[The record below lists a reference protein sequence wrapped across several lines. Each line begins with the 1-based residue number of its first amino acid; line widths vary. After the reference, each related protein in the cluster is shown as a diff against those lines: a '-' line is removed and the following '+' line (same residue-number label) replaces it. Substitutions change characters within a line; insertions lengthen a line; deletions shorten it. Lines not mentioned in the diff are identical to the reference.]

1 MGTPR
6 NEPYIFSL
14 PTPSSAMCLAG
25 IREENLKLLAE
36 ETGVRLVMRGQDLLI
51 DGTAEQIGL
60 VEQIIKAL
68 KPLWSNEKN
77 IAAVDIRAARQAV
90 ADERSTEWSDRA
102 TISRNRRGDSIQP
115 RTYRQQQ
122 YVRAMESYDLIFGVG
137 PAGTGKTYLAAVAAV
152 SALQSGKFERIILTR
167 PAVEAGEN
175 LGFLPGDLQQ
185 KIDPYLRPLYD
196 AMHEMIG
203 AEKVPQL
210 MERGIIEVAPLAYMR
225 GRTLSNSFII
235 VDEAQNTT
243 AAQMKMVLTRI
254 GFKSRM
260 VVTGDITQIDLPRHQ
275 KSGLIIA
282 MNILK
287 EVQGVSFNLFDKSDV
302 VRHPLVHN
310 IIAAYE
316 TAEGE
321 LDVVR
326 NATSN

>member
-1 MGTPR
+1 MGTSL
-6 NEPYIFSL
+6 NEPFIFSL
-14 PTPSSAMCLAG
+14 PTPISAMCLAG
-25 IREENLKLLAE
+25 NREENLKTIAE
-36 ETGVRLVMRGQDLLI
+36 ITGVRLVMRGQDLLI
-51 DGTAEQIGL
+51 DGTTEQIAS
-60 VEQIIKAL
+60 VEKLINAL
-68 KPLWSNEKN
+68 KSMWSQEKA
-77 IAAVDIRAARQAV
+77 IAAVDIHAARQAI
-90 ADERSTEWSDRA
+90 ADDRSTAWRDRA

-122 YVRAMESYDLIFGVG
+122 YVMAMENHDLIFGVG

-167 PAVEAGEN
+167 PAVEAGES

-196 AMHEMIG
+196 AMNEMIG

-243 AAQMKMVLTRI
+243 AAQMKMVLTRL

-282 MNILK
+282 MNILQG
-287 EVQGVSFNLFDKSDV
+287 VQGVSFNLFDKSDV

-316 TAEGE
+316 EAEN
-321 LDVVR
+321 
-326 NATSN
+326 NASI

>member
-6 NEPYIFSL
+6 DEPYILSL
-14 PTPSSAMCLAG
+14 PTPSSAICLAG
-25 IREENLKLLAE
+25 TREENLKTLVE
-36 ETGVRLVMRGQDLLI
+36 ITGVRLVLRGQDLLI
-51 DGTAEQIGL
+51 DGTPEQINL
-60 VEQIIKAL
+60 VEQVIKAL
-68 KPLWSNEKN
+68 KPLWSQEKT
-77 IAAVDIRAARQAV
+77 IAAVDIRAAREAI
-90 ADERSTEWSDRA
+90 AEERSGEWRDRA
-102 TISRNRRGDSIQP
+102 TISRNKRGDSVQP

-122 YVRAMESYDLIFGVG
+122 YVQAMESHDLIFGVG

-152 SALQSGKFERIILTR
+152 SALQSNKFERIILTR
-167 PAVEAGEN
+167 PAVEAGES

-243 AAQMKMVLTRI
+243 AAQMKMVLTRL

-275 KSGLIIA
+275 KSGLVIA
-282 MNILK
+282 MNILQG
-287 EVQGVSFNLFDKSDV
+287 VQGVSFNLFDKSDV
-302 VRHPLVHN
+302 VRHPLVHS

-316 TAEGE
+316 NSESE
-321 LDVVR
+321 
-326 NATSN
+326 

>member
-1 MGTPR
+1 MGISR
-6 NEPYIFSL
+6 DEPYIFSL
-14 PTPSSAMCLAG
+14 PTPSSAIALAG
-25 IREENLKLLAE
+25 IREENLKILAE
-36 ETGVRLVMRGQDLLI
+36 MTGVRLVMRGQDLLI
-51 DGTAEQIGL
+51 DGTTDQINRCEQL
-60 VEQIIKAL
+60 LKAL
-68 KPLWSNEKN
+68 KPLWSQENA
-77 IAAVDIRAARQAV
+77 IAVVDIRAASQAI
-90 ADERSTEWSDRA
+90 ADERATSWSDRA
-102 TISRNRRGDSIQP
+102 TISRNRRGESIQP

-122 YVRAMESYDLIFGVG
+122 YVLAMESHDLIFGVG

-152 SALQSGKFERIILTR
+152 SALQSNKFERIILTR

-196 AMHEMIG
+196 AINEMIG

-225 GRTLSNSFII
+225 GRTLSNAFII

-243 AAQMKMVLTRI
+243 AVQMKMVLTRI

-275 KSGLIIA
+275 KSGLIVA
-282 MNILK
+282 MNILQG
-287 EVQGVSFNLFDKSDV
+287 VQGVSFNLFDKSDV

-316 TAEGE
+316 NAENE
-321 LDVVR
+321 
-326 NATSN
+326 ASP

>member
-6 NEPYIFSL
+6 DEPYILSL
-14 PTPSSAMCLAG
+14 PTPSSAISLAG
-25 IREENLKLLAE
+25 TREENLKTLAE
-36 ETGVRLVMRGQDLLI
+36 LTSVRLVLRGQDLLI
-51 DGTAEQIGL
+51 DGTPEQISL
-60 VEQIIKAL
+60 VEQVIKAM
-68 KPLWSNEKN
+68 KPLWSQEKT
-77 IAAVDIRAARQAV
+77 IAAVDIRAALEAI
-90 ADERSTEWSDRA
+90 AEERSGEWRDRA
-102 TISRNRRGDSIQP
+102 TISRNKRGDSVQP

-122 YVRAMESYDLIFGVG
+122 YVKAMESHDLIFGVG

-152 SALQSGKFERIILTR
+152 SALQSNKFERIILTR
-167 PAVEAGEN
+167 PAVEAGES

-235 VDEAQNTT
+235 VDEAKNTP
-243 AAQMKMVLTRI
+243 AAQMKIDLTRL

-287 EVQGVSFNLFDKSDV
+287 GVEGVSFNLFDKNDV
-302 VRHPLVHN
+302 VRHPLVHH

-316 TAEGE
+316 NAEA
-321 LDVVR
+321 D
-326 NATSN
+326 

>member
-1 MGTPR
+1 MGIPR
-6 NEPYIFSL
+6 DEPFIFSL
-14 PTPSSAMCLAG
+14 PTPISAMCLAG
-25 IREENLKLLAE
+25 NREENLKTIAE
-36 ETGVRLVMRGQDLLI
+36 ITGVRLVMRGQDLLI
-51 DGTAEQIGL
+51 DGTTEQIAS
-60 VEQIIKAL
+60 VEKLINAL
-68 KPLWSNEKN
+68 KSMWSQEKA
-77 IAAVDIRAARQAV
+77 IAAVDIHAARQAI
-90 ADERSTEWSDRA
+90 ADDRTTAWRDRA
-102 TISRNRRGDSIQP
+102 TISRNRRGDAIQP

-122 YVRAMESYDLIFGVG
+122 YVMAMENHDLIFGVG
-137 PAGTGKTYLAAVAAV
+137 PAGTGQTYLAAVAAV

-167 PAVEAGEN
+167 PAVEAGES

-196 AMHEMIG
+196 AMNEMIG

-243 AAQMKMVLTRI
+243 AAQMKMVLTRL

-282 MNILK
+282 MNILQG
-287 EVQGVSFNLFDKSDV
+287 VQGVSFNLFDKSDV

-316 TAEGE
+316 DAEN
-321 LDVVR
+321 
-326 NATSN
+326 NASI

>member
-1 MGTPR
+1 
-6 NEPYIFSL
+6 
-14 PTPSSAMCLAG
+14 MCLAG
-25 IREENLKLLAE
+25 NREENLKTIAE
-36 ETGVRLVMRGQDLLI
+36 ITGVRLVMRGQDLLI
-51 DGTAEQIGL
+51 DGTPEQIAL
-60 VEQIIKAL
+60 VEKLINAL
-68 KPLWSNEKN
+68 KSMWSQEKA
-77 IAAVDIRAARQAV
+77 IAAVDIHAARQAI
-90 ADERSTEWSDRA
+90 ADDRSTAWRDRA

-122 YVRAMESYDLIFGVG
+122 YVMAMENHDLIFGVG

-167 PAVEAGEN
+167 PAVEAGES

-196 AMHEMIG
+196 AMNEMIG

-243 AAQMKMVLTRI
+243 AAQMKMVLTRL

-282 MNILK
+282 MNILQG
-287 EVQGVSFNLFDKSDV
+287 VQGVSFNLFDKSDV

-316 TAEGE
+316 EAEN
-321 LDVVR
+321 
-326 NATSN
+326 NASI

>member
-1 MGTPR
+1 MGTSL
-6 NEPYIFSL
+6 NEPFIFSL
-14 PTPSSAMCLAG
+14 PTPMSAMCLAG
-25 IREENLKLLAE
+25 NREENLKTIAE
-36 ETGVRLVMRGQDLLI
+36 ITGVRLVMRGQDLLI
-51 DGTAEQIGL
+51 DGTTEQIAL
-60 VEQIIKAL
+60 VEKLINAL
-68 KPLWSNEKN
+68 KSMWSQEKA
-77 IAAVDIRAARQAV
+77 IAAVDIHAARQAI
-90 ADERSTEWSDRA
+90 ADDRSTAWRDRA

-122 YVRAMESYDLIFGVG
+122 YVMAMENHDLIFGVG

-167 PAVEAGEN
+167 PAVEAGES

-196 AMHEMIG
+196 AMNEMIG

-243 AAQMKMVLTRI
+243 AAQMKMVLTRL

-282 MNILK
+282 MNILQG
-287 EVQGVSFNLFDKSDV
+287 VQGVSFNLFDKSDV

-316 TAEGE
+316 DAEN
-321 LDVVR
+321 
-326 NATSN
+326 NAAI

>member
-1 MGTPR
+1 MGTSL
-6 NEPYIFSL
+6 NEPFIFSL
-14 PTPSSAMCLAG
+14 PTPISAMCLAG
-25 IREENLKLLAE
+25 NREENLKTIAE
-36 ETGVRLVMRGQDLLI
+36 ITGVRLVMRGQDLLI
-51 DGTAEQIGL
+51 DGTPEQIAL
-60 VEQIIKAL
+60 VEKLINAL
-68 KPLWSNEKN
+68 KSMWSQEKA
-77 IAAVDIRAARQAV
+77 IAAVDIHAARQAI
-90 ADERSTEWSDRA
+90 ADDRSTAWRDRA

-122 YVRAMESYDLIFGVG
+122 YVMAMENHDLIFGVG

-167 PAVEAGEN
+167 PAVEAGES

-196 AMHEMIG
+196 AMNEMIG

-243 AAQMKMVLTRI
+243 AAQMKMVLTRL

-282 MNILK
+282 MNILQG
-287 EVQGVSFNLFDKSDV
+287 VQGVSFNLFDKSDV

-316 TAEGE
+316 EAEN
-321 LDVVR
+321 
-326 NATSN
+326 NASI

>member
-1 MGTPR
+1 MGTPL
-6 NEPYIFSL
+6 NEPFIFSL
-14 PTPSSAMCLAG
+14 PTPISAMCLAG
-25 IREENLKLLAE
+25 NREENLKTIAE
-36 ETGVRLVMRGQDLLI
+36 ITGVRLVMRGQDLLI
-51 DGTAEQIGL
+51 DGTTEQIAS
-60 VEQIIKAL
+60 VEKLINAL
-68 KPLWSNEKN
+68 KSMWSQEKA
-77 IAAVDIRAARQAV
+77 IAAVDIHAARQAI
-90 ADERSTEWSDRA
+90 ADDRSTAWRDRA
-102 TISRNRRGDSIQP
+102 TISRNRRGDAIQP

-122 YVRAMESYDLIFGVG
+122 YVMAMENHDLIFGVG

-167 PAVEAGEN
+167 PAVEAGES

-196 AMHEMIG
+196 AMNEMIG

-210 MERGIIEVAPLAYMR
+210 MVRGIIEVAPLAYMR

-243 AAQMKMVLTRI
+243 AAQMKMVLTRL

-282 MNILK
+282 MNILQG
-287 EVQGVSFNLFDKSDV
+287 VQGVSFNLFDKSDV

-316 TAEGE
+316 DAEN
-321 LDVVR
+321 
-326 NATSN
+326 NASI

>member
-1 MGTPR
+1 MGTSL
-6 NEPYIFSL
+6 NEPFIFSL
-14 PTPSSAMCLAG
+14 PTPISAMCLAG
-25 IREENLKLLAE
+25 NREENLKTIAE
-36 ETGVRLVMRGQDLLI
+36 ITGVRLVMRGQDLLI
-51 DGTAEQIGL
+51 DGTTEQIAS
-60 VEQIIKAL
+60 VEKLINAL
-68 KPLWSNEKN
+68 KSMWSQEKA
-77 IAAVDIRAARQAV
+77 IAAVDIHAARQAI
-90 ADERSTEWSDRA
+90 ADDRSTAWRDRP

-122 YVRAMESYDLIFGVG
+122 YVMAMENHDLIFGVG

-167 PAVEAGEN
+167 PAVEAGES

-196 AMHEMIG
+196 AMNEMIG

-243 AAQMKMVLTRI
+243 AAQMKMVLTRL

-282 MNILK
+282 MNILQG
-287 EVQGVSFNLFDKSDV
+287 VQGVSFNLFDKSDV

-316 TAEGE
+316 DAEN
-321 LDVVR
+321 
-326 NATSN
+326 NAAI

>member
-1 MGTPR
+1 MGTSR
-6 NEPYIFSL
+6 NEPYILSL
-14 PTPSSAMCLAG
+14 PTPSSAICLAG
-25 IREENLKLLAE
+25 VREENLKLLAE
-36 ETGVRLVMRGQDLLI
+36 TTGVRLVMRGQDLLI
-51 DGTAEQIGL
+51 DGKPEQIKL
-60 VEQIIKAL
+60 VEQLINAL
-68 KPLWSNEKN
+68 RPLWSKETA
-77 IAAVDIRAARQAV
+77 IAAVDIRAAHESIAE
-90 ADERSTEWSDRA
+90 ERAGAWRDRA
-102 TISRNRRGDSIQP
+102 TISRNKRGDSVQP

-122 YVRAMESYDLIFGVG
+122 YVQAMETHDLIFGVG

-152 SALQSGKFERIILTR
+152 SALQSNKFERIILTR
-167 PAVEAGEN
+167 PAVEAGES

-203 AEKVPQL
+203 SERVPQL

-225 GRTLSNSFII
+225 GRTLNNSFII

-243 AAQMKMVLTRI
+243 AAQMKMVLTRL

-287 EVQGVSFNLFDKSDV
+287 GVEGVSFNLFDKNDV
-302 VRHPLVHN
+302 VRHPLVHH

-316 TAEGE
+316 QAET
-321 LDVVR
+321 D
-326 NATSN
+326 

>member
-6 NEPYIFSL
+6 DEPFIFSL
-14 PTPSSAMCLAG
+14 PTPISAMCLAG
-25 IREENLKLLAE
+25 NREENLKTIAE
-36 ETGVRLVMRGQDLLI
+36 ITGVRLVMRGQDLLI
-51 DGTAEQIGL
+51 DGTTEQIAS
-60 VEQIIKAL
+60 VEKLINAL
-68 KPLWSNEKN
+68 KSMWSQEKA
-77 IAAVDIRAARQAV
+77 IAAVDIHAARQAI
-90 ADERSTEWSDRA
+90 ADDRSTAWRDRA
-102 TISRNRRGDSIQP
+102 TISRNRRGDAIQP

-122 YVRAMESYDLIFGVG
+122 YVMAMENHDLIFGVG

-167 PAVEAGEN
+167 PAVEAGES

-196 AMHEMIG
+196 AMNEMIG

-210 MERGIIEVAPLAYMR
+210 MVRGIIEVAPLAYMR

-243 AAQMKMVLTRI
+243 AAQMKMVLTRL

-282 MNILK
+282 MNILQG
-287 EVQGVSFNLFDKSDV
+287 VQGVSFNLFDKSDV

-316 TAEGE
+316 DAEN
-321 LDVVR
+321 
-326 NATSN
+326 NASI

>member
-6 NEPYIFSL
+6 EPYIFSL
-14 PTPSSAMCLAG
+14 PNPSSAICLAG
-25 IREENLKLLAE
+25 DREENIKLLAE
-36 ETGVRLVMRGQDLLI
+36 ETDVKLVLRGLDLII
-51 DGTAEQIGL
+51 DGSPSQTRLCEQ
-60 VEQIIKAL
+60 VIKAL
-68 KPLWSNEKN
+68 KPMWSQDRA
-77 IAAVDIRAARQAV
+77 IAAVDIRAAKQAIV
-90 ADERSTEWSDRA
+90 EKRADEWSDRS

-122 YVRAMESYDLIFGVG
+122 YVKAMESNDLIFGVG

-152 SALQSGKFERIILTR
+152 SALQSQKFERIILTR
-167 PAVEAGEN
+167 PAVEAGES

-243 AAQMKMVLTRI
+243 AAQMKMVLTRL

-282 MNILK
+282 MNILQG
-287 EVQGVSFNLFDKSDV
+287 VQGVSFNIFDKNDV
-302 VRHPLVHN
+302 VRHPLVHH

-316 TAEGE
+316 EAEAE
-321 LDVVR
+321 
-326 NATSN
+326 

>member
-6 NEPYIFSL
+6 DEPYILSL
-14 PTPSSAMCLAG
+14 PTPSSAISLAG
-25 IREENLKLLAE
+25 TREENLKTLAE
-36 ETGVRLVMRGQDLLI
+36 LTSVRLVLRGQDLLI
-51 DGTAEQIGL
+51 DGSPEQISL
-60 VEQIIKAL
+60 VEQVIKAM
-68 KPLWSNEKN
+68 KPLWSQEKT
-77 IAAVDIRAARQAV
+77 IAAVDIRAALEAI
-90 ADERSTEWSDRA
+90 AEERSGEWRDRA
-102 TISRNRRGDSIQP
+102 TISRNKRGDSVQP

-122 YVRAMESYDLIFGVG
+122 YVKAMESHDLIFGVG

-152 SALQSGKFERIILTR
+152 SALQSNKFERIILTR
-167 PAVEAGEN
+167 PAVEAGES

-243 AAQMKMVLTRI
+243 AAQMKMVLTRL

-287 EVQGVSFNLFDKSDV
+287 GVEGVSFNLFYKNDV
-302 VRHPLVHN
+302 VRHPLVHH

-316 TAEGE
+316 NAEA
-321 LDVVR
+321 D
-326 NATSN
+326 

>member
-1 MGTPR
+1 
-6 NEPYIFSL
+6 
-14 PTPSSAMCLAG
+14 MCLAG
-25 IREENLKLLAE
+25 NREENLKTIAE
-36 ETGVRLVMRGQDLLI
+36 ITGVRLVMRGQDLLI
-51 DGTAEQIGL
+51 DGTTEQIAS
-60 VEQIIKAL
+60 VEKLINAL
-68 KPLWSNEKN
+68 KSMWSQEKA
-77 IAAVDIRAARQAV
+77 IAAVDIHAARQAI
-90 ADERSTEWSDRA
+90 ADDRTTAWRDRA
-102 TISRNRRGDSIQP
+102 TISRNRRGDAIQP

-122 YVRAMESYDLIFGVG
+122 YVMAMENHDLIFGVG

-167 PAVEAGEN
+167 PAVEAGES

-196 AMHEMIG
+196 AMNEMIG

-243 AAQMKMVLTRI
+243 AAQMKMVLTRL

-282 MNILK
+282 MNILQG
-287 EVQGVSFNLFDKSDV
+287 VQGVSFNLFDKSDV

-316 TAEGE
+316 DAEN
-321 LDVVR
+321 
-326 NATSN
+326 NASI

>member
-14 PTPSSAMCLAG
+14 PTQSSAIALAG
-25 IREENLKLLAE
+25 NREENLKLLADE
-36 ETGVRLVMRGQDLLI
+36 IGVKLVMRGQDLLI
-51 DGTAEQIGL
+51 DGTAEQIDL
-60 VEQIIKAL
+60 CEQVIKAL
-68 KPLWSNEKN
+68 KPLWSQEKA
-77 IAAVDIRAARQAV
+77 IASVDIRAAQQAI
-90 ADERSTEWSDRA
+90 AEERTTAWRDRA

-122 YVRAMESYDLIFGVG
+122 YVQAMETHDLIFGVG

-152 SALQSGKFERIILTR
+152 SALQSNKFERIILTR
-167 PAVEAGEN
+167 PAVEAGES

-203 AEKVPQL
+203 SEKVPQL

-225 GRTLSNSFII
+225 GRTLNNSFII

-243 AAQMKMVLTRI
+243 AAQMKMVLTRL
-254 GFKSRM
+254 GFRSRM

-287 EVQGVSFNLFDKSDV
+287 GVEGVSFNMFDKTDV
-302 VRHPLVHN
+302 VRHPLVHH

-316 TAEGE
+316 DAE
-321 LDVVR
+321 
-326 NATSN
+326 NAHAHES

>member
-1 MGTPR
+1 
-6 NEPYIFSL
+6 
-14 PTPSSAMCLAG
+14 
-25 IREENLKLLAE
+25 
-36 ETGVRLVMRGQDLLI
+36 
-51 DGTAEQIGL
+51 
-60 VEQIIKAL
+60 
-68 KPLWSNEKN
+68 
-77 IAAVDIRAARQAV
+77 
-90 ADERSTEWSDRA
+90 
-102 TISRNRRGDSIQP
+102 
-115 RTYRQQQ
+115 
-122 YVRAMESYDLIFGVG
+122 
-137 PAGTGKTYLAAVAAV
+137 V

-167 PAVEAGEN
+167 PAVEAGES

-196 AMHEMIG
+196 AMNEMIG

-243 AAQMKMVLTRI
+243 AAQMKMVLTRL

-282 MNILK
+282 MNILQG
-287 EVQGVSFNLFDKSDV
+287 VQGVSFNLFDKSDV

-316 TAEGE
+316 DAEN
-321 LDVVR
+321 
-326 NATSN
+326 NAAI

>member
-1 MGTPR
+1 
-6 NEPYIFSL
+6 
-14 PTPSSAMCLAG
+14 MCLAG
-25 IREENLKLLAE
+25 NREENLKTIAE
-36 ETGVRLVMRGQDLLI
+36 ITGVRLVMRGQDLLI
-51 DGTAEQIGL
+51 DGTTEQIAS
-60 VEQIIKAL
+60 VEKLINAL
-68 KPLWSNEKN
+68 KSMWSQEKA
-77 IAAVDIRAARQAV
+77 IAAVDIHAARQAI
-90 ADERSTEWSDRA
+90 ADDRSTAWRDRA

-122 YVRAMESYDLIFGVG
+122 YVMAMENHDLIFGVG

-167 PAVEAGEN
+167 PAVEAGES

-196 AMHEMIG
+196 AMNEMIG

-243 AAQMKMVLTRI
+243 AAQMKMVLTRL

-282 MNILK
+282 MNILQG
-287 EVQGVSFNLFDKSDV
+287 VQGVSFNLFDKSDV

-316 TAEGE
+316 NAEN
-321 LDVVR
+321 
-326 NATSN
+326 NASI

>member
-6 NEPYIFSL
+6 DEPYILSL
-14 PTPSSAMCLAG
+14 PTPSSAISLAG
-25 IREENLKLLAE
+25 TREENLKTLAE
-36 ETGVRLVMRGQDLLI
+36 LTSVRLVLRGQDLLI
-51 DGTAEQIGL
+51 DGTTEQISL
-60 VEQIIKAL
+60 VEQVIKAL
-68 KPLWSNEKN
+68 KTLWSQEKT
-77 IAAVDIRAARQAV
+77 IAAVDIRAALEAI
-90 ADERSTEWSDRA
+90 AEERSGEWRDRA
-102 TISRNRRGDSIQP
+102 TISRNKRGDSVQP

-122 YVRAMESYDLIFGVG
+122 YVQAMESHDLIFGVG

-152 SALQSGKFERIILTR
+152 SALQSNKFERIILTR
-167 PAVEAGEN
+167 PAVEAGES

-196 AMHEMIG
+196 AMYEMIG

-243 AAQMKMVLTRI
+243 AAQMKMVLTRL

-287 EVQGVSFNLFDKSDV
+287 GVQGVSFNLFDKNDV

-316 TAEGE
+316 NAEA
-321 LDVVR
+321 D
-326 NATSN
+326 

>member
-1 MGTPR
+1 MGTSL
-6 NEPYIFSL
+6 NEPFIFSL
-14 PTPSSAMCLAG
+14 PTPMSAICLAG
-25 IREENLKLLAE
+25 NREENLKTIAE
-36 ETGVRLVMRGQDLLI
+36 ITGVRLVMRGQDLLI
-51 DGTAEQIGL
+51 DGTTEQIAS
-60 VEQIIKAL
+60 VEKLINAL
-68 KPLWSNEKN
+68 KSMWSQEKA
-77 IAAVDIRAARQAV
+77 IAAVDIHAARQAI
-90 ADERSTEWSDRA
+90 ADDRSTAWRDRA
-102 TISRNRRGDSIQP
+102 TISRNRRGDAIQP

-122 YVRAMESYDLIFGVG
+122 YVMAMENHDLIFGVG

-167 PAVEAGEN
+167 PAVEAGES

-196 AMHEMIG
+196 AMNEMIG

-243 AAQMKMVLTRI
+243 AAQMKMVLTRL

-282 MNILK
+282 MNILQG
-287 EVQGVSFNLFDKSDV
+287 VQGVSFNLFDKSDV

-316 TAEGE
+316 DAEN
-321 LDVVR
+321 
-326 NATSN
+326 NASI

>member
-6 NEPYIFSL
+6 EPYIFSL
-14 PTPSSAMCLAG
+14 PNPSSAICLAG
-25 IREENLKLLAE
+25 NREENIKLLAE
-36 ETGVRLVMRGQDLLI
+36 ETDVKLVLRGLDLII
-51 DGTAEQIGL
+51 DGSPSQTTLCEQ
-60 VEQIIKAL
+60 VIKAL
-68 KPLWSNEKN
+68 KPMWSQDRA
-77 IAAVDIRAARQAV
+77 IAAVDIRAAKQAI
-90 ADERSTEWSDRA
+90 AEQRSEEWSDRT

-122 YVRAMESYDLIFGVG
+122 YVKAMETNDLIFGVG

-152 SALQSGKFERIILTR
+152 TALQSQKFERIILTR
-167 PAVEAGEN
+167 PAVEAGES

-243 AAQMKMVLTRI
+243 AAQMKMVLTRL

-275 KSGLIIA
+275 KSGLIVA
-282 MNILK
+282 MNILQG
-287 EVQGVSFNLFDKSDV
+287 VQGVSFNLFDKNDV
-302 VRHPLVHN
+302 VRHPLVHH

-316 TAEGE
+316 KAEVE
-321 LDVVR
+321 
-326 NATSN
+326 

>member
-1 MGTPR
+1 MGIPR
-6 NEPYIFSL
+6 DEPFIFSL
-14 PTPSSAMCLAG
+14 PTPISAMCLAG
-25 IREENLKLLAE
+25 NREENLKTIAE
-36 ETGVRLVMRGQDLLI
+36 ITGVRLVMRGQDLLI
-51 DGTAEQIGL
+51 DGTTEQIAS
-60 VEQIIKAL
+60 VEKLINAL
-68 KPLWSNEKN
+68 KSMWSQEKA
-77 IAAVDIRAARQAV
+77 IAAVDIHAARQAI
-90 ADERSTEWSDRA
+90 ADDRTTAWRDRA
-102 TISRNRRGDSIQP
+102 TISRNRRGDAIQP

-122 YVRAMESYDLIFGVG
+122 YVMAMENHDLIFGVG

-167 PAVEAGEN
+167 PAVEAGES

-196 AMHEMIG
+196 AMNEMIG

-243 AAQMKMVLTRI
+243 AAQMKMVLTRL

-282 MNILK
+282 MNILQG
-287 EVQGVSFNLFDKSDV
+287 VQGVSFNLFDKSDV

-316 TAEGE
+316 EAEN
-321 LDVVR
+321 
-326 NATSN
+326 NASI